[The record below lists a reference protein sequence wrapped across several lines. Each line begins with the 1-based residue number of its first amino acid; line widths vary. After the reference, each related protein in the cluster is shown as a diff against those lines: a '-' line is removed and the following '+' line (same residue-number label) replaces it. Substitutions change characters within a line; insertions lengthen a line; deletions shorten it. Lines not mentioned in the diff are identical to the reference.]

1 MSTPSP
7 DIILLVLDT
16 QRADRLGC
24 YGYPKPTSPALD
36 RLAAEST
43 RFSQAIAAAQWTIPS
58 HASIFTGVYPA
69 THQMM
74 QSYSVLPEALPTL
87 AERLRD
93 AGYFT
98 AAFCNNPL
106 VGVINNGFRRGF
118 YSFLNYSGLL
128 TSRPNQAGV
137 PANLVDRYRSWFKR
151 QLASILERAQDMFA
165 RSDTLLALSLTPLFV
180 PLWQTALSFKGN
192 TAKSLADAADLH
204 INRRGLDAEQPIFS
218 FINLMGTHMPYHPP
232 RRFVEQFAPHVL
244 RDRQA
249 RRYLRQFNTDVYG
262 WLAPLADPL
271 NAQHKATLD
280 GMYDAEVAAQ
290 DEQVGLFLDRLRAS
304 GRLDNTLL
312 VVCADHGEHLGE
324 KQLLGHTNAIYNE
337 LARVPLIVRDRSG
350 AFPAST
356 VCADVV
362 STRRLFHTLLAAA
375 GCASPPEAAL
385 SLALGSEV
393 DASPVFAEAVPPQNA
408 INLLM
413 QRQPELVRE
422 RGCDRPSRA
431 VWNDEYKLVVKG
443 SGDDFEACELYH
455 ILNDPRETLNL
466 RDILPEQVELLQ
478 DQLAAYNQQI
488 APVLTANRADNFD
501 DPLVYQ
507 RLRDLGY
514 LE

>member
-1 MSTPSP
+1 MPNQSP

-24 YGYPKPTSPALD
+24 YGYEAPTSPALD

-58 HASIFTGVYPA
+58 HASMFTGVYPA

-74 QSYSVLPEALPTL
+74 QSYSVLPAEMPTL

-93 AGYFT
+93 GGYFT

-137 PANLVDRYRSWFKR
+137 PANFVDRYRSWFKR
-151 QLASILERAQDMFA
+151 QLASALEQTQDVFA
-165 RSDTLLALSLTPLFV
+165 RNDTLLALSFTPLLV

-192 TAKSLADAADLH
+192 TAKSLADAAELH
-204 INRRGLDAEQPIFS
+204 IQRRGADREQPVFS

-232 RRFVEQFAPHVL
+232 RRFIEKFAPHVL
-244 RDRQA
+244 KDRQA
-249 RRYLRQFNTDVYG
+249 QRYLRQFNADVYG

-271 NAQHKATLD
+271 NAAHKATLD

-290 DEQVGLFLDRLRAS
+290 DEQVGLFLERLRAS

-312 VVCADHGEHLGE
+312 IVCADHGEHLGE
-324 KQLLGHTNAIYNE
+324 KRLLGHTNAIYNE
-337 LARVPLIVRDRSG
+337 LAQVPLIVRDRTG
-350 AFPAST
+350 AFPAAN
-356 VCADVV
+356 VCNDVI
-362 STRRLFHTLLAAA
+362 STRRLFHTVLAAA
-375 GCASPPEAAL
+375 GCATPAEATL
-385 SLALGSEV
+385 SLALGREV
-393 DASPVFAEAVPPQNA
+393 DASPVFAEAVPPQNV

-413 QRQPELVRE
+413 QRQPELVRA
-422 RGCDRPSRA
+422 RGCDRPTRA
-431 VWNDEYKLVVKG
+431 VWNNEYKLLVKG
-443 SGDDFEACELYH
+443 SGDAADICELYH
-455 ILNDPRETLNL
+455 VLNDPRETLNL
-466 RDILPEQVELLQ
+466 SDILPEQVEWLQ
-478 DQLAAYNQQI
+478 DQLTAYNNNV
-488 APVLTANRADNFD
+488 APVLTPDRADNFD
-501 DPLVYQ
+501 DPLVYE

-514 LE
+514 IE